1 MIRPRKFEP
10 RFLFWPRKFEP
21 RFRFWGAAA
30 VVLVVMAGC
39 GGHLS
44 SVDRLDQTLSY
55 FHTHLLQAGEVQR
68 AAAYVDRDMMESFLS
83 MHDPE
88 LNAYTLVDFT
98 ILSVRY
104 HKNAE
109 GTNDA
114 ATVVVKASVIRD
126 KSITVERRQFLE
138 KWELRGARWTLV
150 SERMLDS
157 NEMGASGELGD
168 DVDVES
174 EGDLDGSVDA
184 DGRYD
189 RNLPEN

>member
-168 DVDVES
+168 DVDYGA
-174 EGDLDGSVDA
+174 EGDGDGSVDV
-184 DGRYD
+184 DGRND
-189 RNLPEN
+189 GNIPEN